1 MIVSI
6 LIFLL
11 MFCVLVIS
19 HEFGHYI
26 IGKRNGIH
34 AREFFIGVGPK
45 LFSWDRDGTEF
56 SLRVLP
62 FGGACVF
69 EGMDSLEEENGTVPE
84 DAFPNAPVWA
94 RFATLLAGPL
104 FNIILAYILAV
115 ILMSQSYVILPRIQ
129 TVSEG
134 SGAEEAGLLPGDLI
148 TKIGGHRVHFSEEI
162 SFISYFSQGKP
173 MDITVERE
181 TDGVKEKRTFTV
193 VPKYSAEEDRYYIG
207 ITNGEYMECSLL
219 QSFQYGFY
227 EVDYAVWSTVQS
239 LRMLVT
245 GVIGKD
251 ALSGPVGMVKIV
263 DDTYEE
269 TKEYGVGSV
278 VLNMLY
284 LTLLLSANLAV
295 MNLLPI
301 PGLDGGR
308 IIFVLIEAIFG
319 KKVPPE
325 KEGYITLAGMALL
338 LALVVFV
345 FFNDITKFFR

>member
-6 LIFLL
+6 LIFLI
-11 MFCVLVIS
+11 MFCVLVVS

-45 LFSWDRDGTEF
+45 IFSWKKDETEF
-56 SLRVLP
+56 SVRVLP
-62 FGGACVF
+62 FGGACIF
-69 EGMDSLEEENGTVPE
+69 EGMDSLEEENGNVSE
-84 DAFPNAPVWA
+84 GAFPNAPVWA

-115 ILMSQSYVILPRIQ
+115 ILMSQTYVILPRIQ
-129 TVSEG
+129 TVSEA

-148 TKIGGHRVHFSEEI
+148 TKIGSRHVHFTEEV

-173 MDITVERE
+173 MDITVERT
-181 TDGVKEKRTFTV
+181 TDGKTEKVTCRV
-193 VPKYSAEEDRYYIG
+193 VPKYSEEDGRYYIG
-207 ITNGEYMECSLL
+207 ITNGEAMECSLL

-251 ALSGPVGMVKIV
+251 ALSGPVGMVQIV
-263 DDTYEE
+263 DETYEE
-269 TKEYGVGSV
+269 TKEYGVSSV
-278 VLNMLY
+278 VLNMIY

-345 FFNDITKFFR
+345 FFNDISKFFR